1 MNKNVWK
8 DVLEK
13 KVNERE
19 CVERCSTRGVV
30 GLWEIRNVKN
40 QSVKSCVVN
49 EVRKCVLEERCVNDW
64 LC

>member
-1 MNKNVWK
+1 MNESVWK
-8 DVLEK
+8 DVQ
-13 KVNERE
+13 RE
-19 CVERCSTRGVV
+19 

-40 QSVKSCVVN
+40 QSVESCVVN